1 MAKGEYWMEEE
12 KKGLSPESEMDESVL
27 DRTVSDSS
35 IEEASVQAEERAAEG
50 ERLPVAEEKQPEA
63 PEMESEEPV
72 QPEAP
77 RMESVQPEAPRME
90 SVQPETPR
98 MESFQS
104 PQSPAE
110 NAQGPWQGGYGDT
123 RDTASPPKKTGN
135 GMSIASLVMGI
146 LSLVCCCCGYV
157 GIALGALGI
166 IFALLSRQDEPMNTQ
181 AKVGLI
187 LACVGI
193 ALNVISII
201 LLLVMNAAGLVDV
214 TTDVATRI
222 GGR

>member
-1 MAKGEYWMEEE
+1 MEEE

-35 IEEASVQAEERAAEG
+35 IEEASVQAEEEERAAEG

-63 PEMESEEPV
+63 PEMESEEP
-72 QPEAP
+72 
-77 RMESVQPEAPRME
+77 VQPEAPRME

-187 LACVGI
+187 LSCVGI

>member
-1 MAKGEYWMEEE
+1 MEEE

-77 RMESVQPEAPRME
+77 RMESVQPE
-90 SVQPETPR
+90 TPR

-110 NAQGPWQGGYGDT
+110 NSQGPWQGGYGDN
-123 RDTASPPKKTGN
+123 RDTASPPKKSGN

-187 LACVGI
+187 LSCVGI

>member
-35 IEEASVQAEERAAEG
+35 IEEASVQAEEEERAAEG

-63 PEMESEEPV
+63 PE
-72 QPEAP
+72 
-77 RMESVQPEAPRME
+77 MESVQPEAPRME

-123 RDTASPPKKTGN
+123 RDTASPPKKSGN

>member
-12 KKGLSPESEMDESVL
+12 KKGLSPESGMDESVL

-63 PEMESEEPV
+63 PEMESV

-77 RMESVQPEAPRME
+77 RMESVQPETPRME

-123 RDTASPPKKTGN
+123 RDTASPPKKSGN

>member
-1 MAKGEYWMEEE
+1 MEEE

-50 ERLPVAEEKQPEA
+50 ERLPVAEEK
-63 PEMESEEPV
+63 
-72 QPEAP
+72 
-77 RMESVQPEAPRME
+77 QPEAPRME

-187 LACVGI
+187 LSCVGI

>member
-1 MAKGEYWMEEE
+1 MEEE

-77 RMESVQPEAPRME
+77 RMESVQPETPRME

>member
-1 MAKGEYWMEEE
+1 MEEE

-35 IEEASVQAEERAAEG
+35 IEEASVQAEEEERAAEG

-63 PEMESEEPV
+63 PE
-72 QPEAP
+72 
-77 RMESVQPEAPRME
+77 MESVQPEAPRME

-187 LACVGI
+187 LSCVGI

>member
-1 MAKGEYWMEEE
+1 MEEE

-63 PEMESEEPV
+63 PE
-72 QPEAP
+72 
-77 RMESVQPEAPRME
+77 MESVQPEAPRME

>member
-1 MAKGEYWMEEE
+1 MEEE

-35 IEEASVQAEERAAEG
+35 IEEASIQAEEEERAAEG

-63 PEMESEEPV
+63 PEMESEEP
-72 QPEAP
+72 
-77 RMESVQPEAPRME
+77 VQPEAPRME

-187 LACVGI
+187 LSCVGI

>member
-1 MAKGEYWMEEE
+1 MEEE

-35 IEEASVQAEERAAEG
+35 IEEASVQAEEEERAAEG

-63 PEMESEEPV
+63 PE
-72 QPEAP
+72 
-77 RMESVQPEAPRME
+77 MESVQPEAPRME

>member
-1 MAKGEYWMEEE
+1 MEEE

-35 IEEASVQAEERAAEG
+35 IEEASVQAEEEERAAEG
-50 ERLPVAEEKQPEA
+50 ERLPVAEEK
-63 PEMESEEPV
+63 

-123 RDTASPPKKTGN
+123 RDTASPPKKSGN

-193 ALNVISII
+193 SII

>member
-1 MAKGEYWMEEE
+1 MEEE

-35 IEEASVQAEERAAEG
+35 IEEASVQAEEEERAAEG

-63 PEMESEEPV
+63 PE
-72 QPEAP
+72 
-77 RMESVQPEAPRME
+77 MESVQPEAPRME

-181 AKVGLI
+181 AKVGFI
-187 LACVGI
+187 LSCVGI

>member
-1 MAKGEYWMEEE
+1 MEEE

-72 QPEAP
+72 QPET
-77 RMESVQPEAPRME
+77 PRME

-187 LACVGI
+187 LSCVGI

>member
-1 MAKGEYWMEEE
+1 MEEE

-35 IEEASVQAEERAAEG
+35 IEEASVQAEEEERAAEG

-63 PEMESEEPV
+63 PE
-72 QPEAP
+72 
-77 RMESVQPEAPRME
+77 MESVQPEAPRME

-187 LACVGI
+187 LSCVGI

-222 GGR
+222 GPGAVEKHPADAGILLGEC

>member
-1 MAKGEYWMEEE
+1 
-12 KKGLSPESEMDESVL
+12 
-27 DRTVSDSS
+27 
-35 IEEASVQAEERAAEG
+35 
-50 ERLPVAEEKQPEA
+50 
-63 PEMESEEPV
+63 MESV

-77 RMESVQPEAPRME
+77 RMESVQPETPRME
-90 SVQPETPR
+90 SIQPETPR

-123 RDTASPPKKTGN
+123 RDTASPPKKSGN

-187 LACVGI
+187 LSCVGI

>member
-1 MAKGEYWMEEE
+1 MEEE

-63 PEMESEEPV
+63 PEMESV
-72 QPEAP
+72 QSET
-77 RMESVQPEAPRME
+77 PRME

>member
-1 MAKGEYWMEEE
+1 MEEE

-63 PEMESEEPV
+63 PE
-72 QPEAP
+72 
-77 RMESVQPEAPRME
+77 RESVQPEAPRME

-222 GGR
+222 GGK

>member
-1 MAKGEYWMEEE
+1 MEEE

-63 PEMESEEPV
+63 PE
-72 QPEAP
+72 
-77 RMESVQPEAPRME
+77 ME

-187 LACVGI
+187 LSCVGI

>member
-1 MAKGEYWMEEE
+1 MEEE

-63 PEMESEEPV
+63 PE
-72 QPEAP
+72 
-77 RMESVQPEAPRME
+77 MESVQPEAPRME

-187 LACVGI
+187 L
-193 ALNVISII
+193 S
-201 LLLVMNAAGLVDV
+201 
-214 TTDVATRI
+214 
-222 GGR
+222 

>member
-35 IEEASVQAEERAAEG
+35 IEEASVQAEEEERAAEG

-63 PEMESEEPV
+63 PE
-72 QPEAP
+72 
-77 RMESVQPEAPRME
+77 MESVQPEAPRME

-187 LACVGI
+187 LSCVGI

>member
-1 MAKGEYWMEEE
+1 MEEE

-63 PEMESEEPV
+63 PEMES
-72 QPEAP
+72 
-77 RMESVQPEAPRME
+77 VQPEAPRME

-123 RDTASPPKKTGN
+123 RDTASPPKKSGN

>member
-1 MAKGEYWMEEE
+1 MEEE

-63 PEMESEEPV
+63 PEMESEEP
-72 QPEAP
+72 
-77 RMESVQPEAPRME
+77 VQPEAPRME

-157 GIALGALGI
+157 GISLGALGI

-193 ALNVISII
+193 ALKVISII
-201 LLLVMNAAGLVDV
+201 LLLVMNAAGLVDE

>member
-1 MAKGEYWMEEE
+1 MEEE

-77 RMESVQPEAPRME
+77 RMESVQPE
-90 SVQPETPR
+90 TPR

-123 RDTASPPKKTGN
+123 RDTASPPKKSGN

-187 LACVGI
+187 LSCVGI

>member
-1 MAKGEYWMEEE
+1 MEEE

-63 PEMESEEPV
+63 AE
-72 QPEAP
+72 
-77 RMESVQPEAPRME
+77 MESVQPEAPRME

>member
-1 MAKGEYWMEEE
+1 MEEE

-35 IEEASVQAEERAAEG
+35 IEEASVQAEEEERAAEG

-63 PEMESEEPV
+63 PE
-72 QPEAP
+72 
-77 RMESVQPEAPRME
+77 MESVQPEAPRME

-146 LSLVCCCCGYV
+146 LSLVCCWCGYV